1 MNRTYRDIKRLFEE
15 NGMER
20 GEAKATALLLMEKVC
35 GWTVENVLMDNGKS
49 IASEKVEDV
58 REKAWQVSE
67 GAPVQY
73 VLGVA
78 DFCGMELLVEPGVL
92 IPRPETEEL
101 VRWIVADCEQRVV
114 NKTGQM
120 VRMLDVGTGSGCIAV
135 ALAKMVEGAEV
146 EAWDVS
152 EVALR
157 IAKRNAEKQGVKV
170 LFQQVDVLGNGNDSG
185 NTMAYDII
193 VSNPPYICEEESA
206 EMDRNVL
213 EHEPRLALFVPNND
227 PLIFYKKIVQM
238 GMRMLKEGGELY
250 FEVNRRFGNEVVE
263 LLKGMNY
270 QEVELRKD
278 MFGNDRMV
286 KAIKG

>member
-1 MNRTYRDIKRLFEE
+1 
-15 NGMER
+15 MER

-35 GWTVENVLMDNGKS
+35 GWTVENVLMDNGKP

-73 VLGVA
+73 VLGVS

-101 VRWIVADCEQRVV
+101 VRWIVADCEQRTV

-157 IAKRNAEKQGVKV
+157 IAKRNAENQGVKV
-170 LFQQVDVLGNGNDSG
+170 SFQQVDVLGNGNDSG
-185 NTMAYDII
+185 NTMVYDII

-238 GMRMLKEGGELY
+238 GMRMLKEGGGLY

>member
-1 MNRTYRDIKRLFEE
+1 
-15 NGMER
+15 MER

-35 GWTVENVLMDNGKS
+35 GWTVENGLMDNGKP

-58 REKAWQVSE
+58 REKAWRVNE

-101 VRWIVADCEQRVV
+101 VRWVVADCEQLGV
-114 NKTGQM
+114 NKEGQKLKA
-120 VRMLDVGTGSGCIAV
+120 LDVGTGSGCIAV

-152 EVALR
+152 EVALCVAR
-157 IAKRNAEKQGVKV
+157 RNAEKQGVTV
-170 LFQQVDVLGNGNDSG
+170 AFERVDVLETGNGD
-185 NTMAYDII
+185 TKAFDII
-193 VSNPPYICEEESA
+193 ASNPPYICEEEAA
-206 EMDRNVL
+206 EMEKNVL
-213 EHEPRLALFVPNND
+213 EHEPRLALFVPDND
-227 PLIFYKKIVQM
+227 PLLFYKKIAQM
-238 GMRMLKEGGELY
+238 GTRMLNEGGKLY
-250 FEVNRRFGNEVVE
+250 FEVNRRFGSGVVDM
-263 LLKGMNY
+263 LRGMGY

>member
-1 MNRTYRDIKRLFEE
+1 
-15 NGMER
+15 MER
-20 GEAKATALLLMEKVC
+20 WEAKATALLLMEKVC
-35 GWTVENVLMDNGKS
+35 GWTVENVLMDNGKP

-73 VLGVA
+73 VLGVS

-101 VRWIVADCEQRVV
+101 VRWVVADCEQRTV

-120 VRMLDVGTGSGCIAV
+120 VRVLDVGTGSGCIAV

-170 LFQQVDVLGNGNDSG
+170 SFEQVDVLGNGNDSG

-227 PLIFYKKIVQM
+227 PLIFYKKIAQM
-238 GMRMLKEGGELY
+238 GMRMLKEGGGLY

>member
-35 GWTVENVLMDNGKS
+35 GWTVENVLRDNGKS

-73 VLGVA
+73 VLGVS

-101 VRWIVADCEQRVV
+101 VRWVVADCEQRTV

-120 VRMLDVGTGSGCIAV
+120 VRVLDVGTGSGCIAV

-170 LFQQVDVLGNGNDSG
+170 SFEQVDVLGNGNDSG

-227 PLIFYKKIVQM
+227 PLIFYKKIAQM
-238 GMRMLKEGGELY
+238 GMRMLKEGGGLY

>member
-1 MNRTYRDIKRLFEE
+1 
-15 NGMER
+15 MER

-58 REKAWQVSE
+58 REKAWQVNE
-67 GAPVQY
+67 GAPVQH

-78 DFCGMELLVEPGVL
+78 DVCGMELLVEPGVL

-101 VRWIVADCEQRVV
+101 VRWIVADCGQRVV

-135 ALAKMVEGAEV
+135 VLAKMVEGAEV

-170 LFQQVDVLGNGNDSG
+170 SFEQVDVLGNGNDSG

-213 EHEPRLALFVPNND
+213 EHEPRLALFVPNNN

-238 GMRMLKEGGELY
+238 GMRMLKEGGGLY